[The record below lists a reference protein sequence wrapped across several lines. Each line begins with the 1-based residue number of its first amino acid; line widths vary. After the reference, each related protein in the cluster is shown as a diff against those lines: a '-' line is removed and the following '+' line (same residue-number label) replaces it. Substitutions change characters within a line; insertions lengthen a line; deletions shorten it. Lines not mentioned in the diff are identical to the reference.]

1 MLSGRCCDSYIAEGV
16 CSGALSRLV
25 SPFEVTA
32 LTELGSYSESSATG
46 LRRAVCGAPFA
57 AITGAPS
64 PNRGK
69 VTPITTH
76 PEDAE

>member
-46 LRRAVCGAPFA
+46 LRRAVCGHHGRPL
-57 AITGAPS
+57 